1 MTDAQTDRT
10 PAVTNQER
18 TNVRVAII
26 GGGVIGLS
34 IAWAL
39 AQDGHTVQVH
49 DDQPG
54 LGASYAAAGMLA
66 PVSEVMYEE
75 PELLALGLAS
85 LQAWPEFAAR
95 LAQASGVDVGLRE
108 QGSLL
113 VGFDTDDAVALA
125 RAGELLTRHALQ
137 NHQLSSREARALEPA
152 LSPRTRSALHIPG
165 DHSVDNRQL
174 VAALLVAVERAG
186 VQLLRERV
194 GLVTVDGRAIGV
206 RRVDVDEAN
215 AATAPVQQA
224 DLVVLAAGS
233 ASAHVPGIPGCARP
247 PVRSVKG
254 QSVRLA
260 GAAGLLERTIRAT
273 VHGEHV
279 YLVPRNHGELV
290 IGATSEEVEA
300 DLTVTAGAVHHM
312 LRRAIEVVPEVAE
325 LELVESLARFRPGTP
340 DNGPIIGHS
349 TLPGL
354 LVATGHYRA
363 GVLLAPATSDAIHR
377 IVSDLP
383 LTEVVEH
390 FAPQRFSR
398 SAHEVTEAIA

>member
-1 MTDAQTDRT
+1 MTDAQSART
-10 PAVTNQER
+10 QVDTNRER
-18 TNVRVAII
+18 TNVRVAVI

-34 IAWAL
+34 IAWTL
-39 AQDGHTVQVH
+39 ASAGHTVEVH
-49 DDQPG
+49 DDLPG

-75 PELLALGLAS
+75 PELLGLGLAS

-95 LAQASGVDVGLRE
+95 LSEASGVDVGMRE

-113 VGFDTDDAVALA
+113 VAFDTDDAVGLA
-125 RAGELLTRHALQ
+125 RVAELLSRHELQ
-137 NHQLSSREARALEPA
+137 NHELSSREARALEPA
-152 LSPRTRSALHIPG
+152 LSPRTRSALHVPG

-174 VAALLVAVERAG
+174 LLALRAAAERSG
-186 VQLLRERV
+186 VHIHRQRV
-194 GLVTVDGRAIGV
+194 SVVTVDGRAVGV
-206 RRVDVDEAN
+206 RRVEVDGQTPAS
-215 AATAPVQQA
+215 APVHEA
-224 DLVVLAAGS
+224 DLVVLAAGPES
-233 ASAHVPGIPGCARP
+233 ALVPGVPDCARP
-247 PVRSVKG
+247 PVRPVKG

-260 GAAGLLERTIRAT
+260 GAAGLLEHTIRAT

-290 IGATSEEVEA
+290 VGATSEEVA
-300 DLTVTAGAVHHM
+300 DLTVTAGAVHQL

-340 DNGPIIGHS
+340 DNGPLIGYS
-349 TLPGL
+349 TVPGL

-377 IVSDLP
+377 LASDLP
-383 LTEVVEH
+383 VPEVVEH

-398 SAHEVTEAIA
+398 SGRDVKEGNP